1 MGTPKRPSW
10 ALQVL
15 FRLLEEKINVDIGKA
30 ANLREKYMN
39 NDEFQKFR
47 DLLDQ
52 SYQWPDYYEFKF
64 IAKIDDKDAI
74 LKKLEGF
81 TIVETPSKKGNYIS
95 ISARKLINNTQEII
109 DVYESMSDI
118 KGVIKL

>member
-1 MGTPKRPSW
+1 
-10 ALQVL
+10 
-15 FRLLEEKINVDIGKA
+15 
-30 ANLREKYMN
+30 MN

-74 LKKLEGF
+74 LAKLVGF
-81 TIVETPSKKGNYIS
+81 NIVETPSKKGNYIS
-95 ISARKLINNTQEII
+95 ISARKLIKNTQEII
-109 DVYESMSDI
+109 DVYESMSEI